1 MGTVEHLRAR
11 PAPPSYPGSAETS
24 PAIARKRSADEAAGQ
39 LHYATRKRRRKKG
52 PAGSTAQ
59 APESDNSYSFSSAN
73 SPTSFDERTER
84 TAKAVKS
91 LLPHSPPPPPGAP
104 PSSSLGVGRH
114 PHLLV
119 AFGVLLL
126 LSAAAAQLQQDP
138 ASGAGVPASLTR
150 HHGPLRPLSSMPH
163 LKPALLRLYEQGV
176 QQATQQQD
184 VSSLFFIIIAKT
196 QISKCVF

>member
-11 PAPPSYPGSAETS
+11 PVPPSYPGSAETS
-24 PAIARKRSADEAAGQ
+24 PAVARKRSADEAAGP

-59 APESDNSYSFSSAN
+59 ASESDKSYSFSSAN
-73 SPTSFDERTER
+73 SHTSFDERTER

-91 LLPHSPPPPPGAP
+91 LLPHSPPPPGAP
-104 PSSSLGVGRH
+104 PSSSPGVGRH

-138 ASGAGVPASLTR
+138 AAGAGVPASLTR

-163 LKPALLRLYEQGV
+163 VKPALLRLYEQGV
-176 QQATQQQD
+176 RQATQQQE
-184 VSSLFFIIIAKT
+184 VSSLFFIIIARTKM
-196 QISKCVF
+196 SKCVF